1 MNKFSTIQELRLEK
15 QKLYLKKEFLEDEIE
30 QDFKEFRESLN
41 PLNMIKGVF
50 QKGESDDKDHVIPPL
65 ALSAGSTVL
74 DLILTKLLFNKS
86 SFIKKFVSS
95 SIIRAVG
102 PSLVTKAAPVISSLI
117 SNLIEKFSKKNKVN
131 HNFEQSTS
139 SDIL

>member
-15 QKLYLKKEFLEDEIE
+15 QKLYLKKEFLEDEIQ
-30 QDFKEFRESLN
+30 QDFVEFRESLN
-41 PLNMIKGVF
+41 PINMIKGVF
-50 QKGESDDKDHVIPPL
+50 QNSQPGSNGSALPPL

-86 SFIKKFVSS
+86 SLIKKFVSS

-102 PSLVTKAAPVISSLI
+102 PSLVTKAAPIITSLI
-117 SNLIEKFSKKNKVN
+117 HNLIARFSKKNTN
-131 HNFEQSTS
+131 NMYERSTA
-139 SDIL
+139 SDVL